1 MRPIALLVLVV
12 VAAPAAA
19 QEEDDDGYV
28 TPAREVAPVAAPK
41 VIDDVGGASGYVMNQ
56 GIYVQGALGGFF
68 RVGGYDVTQ
77 GGPCPEIACNPV
89 ATSDMQ
95 ASVSLALGVDV
106 NEWLAAQVQS
116 GVGYVAGAAAYEN
129 RSADVPRDYA
139 LSRAELA
146 LVARMD
152 IASRIAATFTAGA
165 GVGAV
170 TPTPGV
176 DQPPIGAT
184 MSAGAGVRLLSLL
197 PSMSVGADVMWHGAM
212 FPSKVPGTVAP
223 RNSGV
228 DGEPLFVHAFSF
240 APVIKYVF

>member
-1 MRPIALLVLVV
+1 MRPLLLFIVV
-12 VAAPAAA
+12 SLPAAA
-19 QEEDDDGYV
+19 QEDVHEDGYE
-28 TPAREVAPVAAPK
+28 TPAREVKPSGAQVAN
-41 VIDDVGGASGYVMNQ
+41 DVGGATGYVMNQ

-68 RVGGYDVTQ
+68 RVGGFDVVP
-77 GGPCPEIACNPV
+77 GGVCPEVACNPV

-95 ASVSLALGVDV
+95 AAVSLALGVDV
-106 NEWLAAQVQS
+106 NEWLAAQVQG

-152 IASRIAATFTAGA
+152 IASRLAATFTAGA

-170 TPTPGV
+170 TPTPGI

-184 MSAGAGVRLLSLL
+184 LCAGAGIRLLSLL
-197 PSMSVGADVMWHGAM
+197 PSMSVGADLMWHGAM
-212 FPSKVPGTVAP
+212 FPSKVPGTVTP
-223 RNSGV
+223 TNTGI
-228 DGEPLFVHAFSF
+228 DDEPLFVHAFSI